1 MQQASRR
8 TITAMTMPSDAPIIG
23 MQIPDGTLIRDLVQ
37 MVFSVGVAW
46 YLLIRTTNA
55 INDLTQEVRMM
66 RQQFEEARKEV
77 QHQGSG
83 IRQEMRGLTDAV
95 NKR

>member
-1 MQQASRR
+1 M
-8 TITAMTMPSDAPIIG
+8 MPNDVPFVAAQIGDAN
-23 MQIPDGTLIRDLVQ
+23 LIRDLIQ
-37 MVFSVGVAW
+37 IVFSIGVAW

-55 INDLTQEVRMM
+55 IGELTVEVRLM

-83 IRQEMRGLTDAV
+83 IRQEMRAISES
-95 NKR
+95 NRSK